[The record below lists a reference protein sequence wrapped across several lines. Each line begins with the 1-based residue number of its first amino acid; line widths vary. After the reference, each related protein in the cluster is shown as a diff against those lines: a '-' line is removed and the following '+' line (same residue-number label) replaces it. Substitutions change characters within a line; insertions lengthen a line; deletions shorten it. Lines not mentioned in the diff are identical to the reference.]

1 MPVQRSF
8 EGFHKSV
15 AKELSVSQDR
25 IRNLIGPTHWLTDG
39 EHREAVLRK
48 ALKNH
53 IPESFHVGKGFISFK
68 DGTSN
73 QTDVLITHKGHPT
86 LFKDGDLRIVTPDA
100 VRVIIEVK
108 KSVSSESK
116 LKEYID
122 KLANNVER
130 IRQFSEPIS
139 YCSAGLF
146 VFNDED
152 DPYKHTFSDGDILEA
167 LVQAARGKKDRA
179 INVIAMGPNDFFR
192 FWEEGSEVSS
202 PVNGAVWHSYRLQNL
217 AFSYFIGN
225 IVVDYLSWERSFK
238 SQYAWFPIEGG
249 KETRR
254 QSYIGLNDEHS
265 QSF

>member
-8 EGFHKSV
+8 EEFHKST
-15 AKELSVSQDR
+15 AKELSVAQDR
-25 IRNLIGPTHWLTDG
+25 IRNLIGAAHWLTDG

-48 ALKNH
+48 VLRNH
-53 IPESFHVGKGFISFK
+53 IPESFHVGKGFVSFK

-73 QTDVLITHKGHPT
+73 QTDVLITHRDHPT

-100 VRVIIEVK
+100 VRGIVEVK
-108 KSVSSESK
+108 KSVPSEAK
-116 LKEYID
+116 LEEYLE
-122 KLANNVER
+122 KLADNAER
-130 IRQFSEPIS
+130 IRKFYKPIS
-139 YCSAGLF
+139 WCWAGLF

-152 DPYKHTFSDGDILEA
+152 DPDKHTFGHEVILEA
-167 LVQAARGKKDRA
+167 IARAARRKKNRA
-179 INVIAMGPNDFFR
+179 INSIAMGPNDFFR
-192 FWEEGSEVSS
+192 FLEKGADVSS
-202 PVNGAVWHSYRLQNL
+202 RVDGAVWHSYRLENL

-254 QSYIGLNDEHS
+254 KYYISMRGMRSE
-265 QSF
+265 SF